1 MQSLRRLR
9 KKEKNRDECIYIYY
23 RNGGCHISDPCS
35 AIGVIQ
41 KKDRESVF
49 KFVFILC
56 AICLPALT
64 LPAIF
69 YSTESVISAIAG
81 FVVAVIFGI
90 REKGLVVVA
99 AAACVTVFVVERILA
114 FL

>member
-1 MQSLRRLR
+1 MIVQLVARPTATAFSTTPLFST
-9 KKEKNRDECIYIYY
+9 
-23 RNGGCHISDPCS
+23 G
-35 AIGVIQ
+35 
-41 KKDRESVF
+41 REPGIPVQTGPY
-49 KFVFILC
+49 
-56 AICLPALT
+56 ACLTALT

-81 FVVAVIFGI
+81 FVVAVILGI

>member
-1 MQSLRRLR
+1 MS
-9 KKEKNRDECIYIYY
+9 IYIYY

-56 AICLPALT
+56 AICLPDGTYPSGDFLQ
-64 LPAIF
+64 
-69 YSTESVISAIAG
+69 YG
-81 FVVAVIFGI
+81 KCYQCD
-90 REKGLVVVA
+90 R
-99 AAACVTVFVVERILA
+99 RICRSGYPWYP
-114 FL
+114 

>member
-23 RNGGCHISDPCS
+23 RNGGCHISDPCG

-41 KKDRESVF
+41 EKDRESVF

-56 AICLPALT
+56 AICLT